1 MPGLQA
7 CLTEVQAIVGREL
20 SEKDLERVADRIGRE
35 IQKRRATG
43 GVVGFDDAIR
53 DAAVDEARQAVNEA
67 QIRKR
72 NAALNVIRRQSAEDF
87 IAQFDNPADGLQ
99 AMLVGVI
106 KANRGARMSID
117 ARGKS
122 LESELIGGM
131 LSDLRRED
139 LVGLVRSGE
148 MDADVAREM
157 WELRDGGSPGATKNR
172 EAKQIADIFAKYKE
186 AARIMENRAGAFIG
200 KLDGHISQAHDPIKV
215 RGTRFRPAGFDVW
228 AAEILPRLDHDRTF
242 SGADPM
248 EFLRNVFDDIVTGEH
263 IGGAVAKGL
272 AVGPSNLGKRVSRAR
287 VLHFK
292 SADDWLA
299 YNDRFG
305 RGNLTEGVMHG
316 IERAARDTALM
327 EVLGPNP
334 RAMFD
339 QLRKRAKDASR
350 QDLKTFDRLRGNRLE
365 TFFRTVSGEA
375 NIVGNATAAHIG
387 QVNRSIQS
395 MSKLGGAMLSSVAD
409 IGTVAANTRFRG
421 DGFLTGFG
429 RGLVSVLRG
438 RGSAEQRAI
447 ADSLGV
453 GFEGTIGTVLSRF
466 SATDE
471 LPGTMSKLMTRF
483 FRLSGLNWWTDAQKT
498 GFALMSSYDLAKQAG
513 NGWDGLSDRL
523 RNVLE
528 QHGIEGRDWDVIR
541 QSRWQ
546 AEDGRGYITPDRL
559 GDLPED
565 AFDAGIADWIAAQA
579 RRGPDWPQRLARK
592 RAEYRR
598 ELETRLRA
606 YFVEEADFAIP
617 TRGARERALMTGGQ
631 QPGTAAGEVWRAFFQ
646 FKGFPITQGIRTIG
660 RTIRGGPGRRIDAP
674 GIAMMIISMTAL
686 GYVAM
691 TAKDL
696 SKGRGPRDP
705 NNPETWA
712 AAFLQGGA
720 AGIYGDFLFG
730 EFNRFGG
737 SVLATIGGPTA
748 GNVERIAKLFA
759 QARDGDPKAGQAVNL
774 VINNTPFINLFYTR
788 QALDYLFIYQVQEF
802 LNPGYLR
809 RLERRLER
817 ENGQTFVLGP
827 PSQVVP
833 RGGGEPRLAQ
843 LVQ

>member
-7 CLTEVQAIVGREL
+7 CLTEVQTIVGREL
-20 SEKDLERVADRIGRE
+20 AEKDLERVADRIGRE
-35 IQKRRATG
+35 IQKRRAAG
-43 GVVGFDDAIR
+43 GVVSFDDAIR
-53 DAAVDEARQAVNEA
+53 AAAVDEARQAVIEA
-67 QIRKR
+67 RVRKR

-99 AMLVGVI
+99 ALLVGVI

-122 LESELIGGM
+122 LGSELIGGM
-131 LSDLRRED
+131 LADLRKDD
-139 LVGLVRSGE
+139 LIDIVTSGE
-148 MDADVAREM
+148 IDADVAREM
-157 WELRDGGSPGATKNR
+157 WELRDGGNPGVTKNR

-186 AARIMENRAGAFIG
+186 AARVMENRAGAFIG

-215 RGTRFRPAGFDVW
+215 RGTRFRPAGFNVW

-242 SGADPM
+242 AGADPM

-287 VLHFK
+287 VLHFR
-292 SADDWLA
+292 SADDWMA

-305 RGNLTEGVMHG
+305 RGNLTEGVVHG
-316 IERAARDTALM
+316 IMRAAKDTALM

-334 RAMFD
+334 RAMFE

-350 QDLKTFDRLRGNRLE
+350 QDLKTFDRLRSDRFE

-375 NIVGNATAAHIG
+375 DIVGNPTAAQIG

-429 RGLVSVLRG
+429 RGLQSVLRG
-438 RGSAEQRAI
+438 RGRGEVREI
-447 ADSLGV
+447 ADSIGV
-453 GFEGTIGTVLSRF
+453 GIDGTVGTVLSRF

-483 FRLSGLNWWTDAQKT
+483 FRLTGLNWWTDAQKT
-498 GFALMSSYDLAKQAG
+498 GFGVMAAYDLARQAG
-513 NGWDGLSDRL
+513 NGWDRLSDRL

-528 QHGIEGRDWDVIR
+528 QYGIEGRDWDVIR

-546 AEDGRGYITPDRL
+546 AGDGRGYITPDRL

-579 RRGPDWPQRLARK
+579 RRGPYWPRRLARK

-617 TRGARERALMTGGQ
+617 TPGARERALMTGGQ

-660 RTIRGGPGRRIDAP
+660 RTISGGPGRRIDAP
-674 GIAMMIISMTAL
+674 GIAMMIVSMTAL

-696 SKGRGPRDP
+696 SRGRTPRDP
-705 NNPETWA
+705 TDPRTWG
-712 AAFLQGGA
+712 AAFMQGGA

-730 EFNRFGG
+730 QHNRFGG
-737 SVLATIGGPTA
+737 GVLATLGGPTA
-748 GNVERIAKLFA
+748 GNVERIARLFA
-759 QARDGDPKAGQAVNL
+759 QAREGEGGADQAVGL
-774 VINNTPFINLFYTR
+774 MLNNTPFINLFYTR
-788 QALDYLFIYQVQEF
+788 QALDYLLLYQIQEF
-802 LNPGYLR
+802 MNPGYLR

-817 ENGQTFVLGP
+817 EHGQTFLVGP
-827 PSQVVP
+827 PSRVIP
-833 RGGGEPRLAQ
+833 RGGGAPRFDQ
-843 LVQ
+843 LVP